1 MTLPSLGQWTS
12 LHTTQT
18 REDTQLKQMQ
28 VAKPLLSCEIM
39 SRKQKARHR
48 HFSSTAQQAGGMGT
62 MSALF
67 SAPLYPFESRGA
79 VVLKAWPVAAAAAAA
94 SPGNS

>member
-1 MTLPSLGQWTS
+1 M
-12 LHTTQT
+12 
-18 REDTQLKQMQ
+18 
-28 VAKPLLSCEIM
+28 M

-48 HFSSTAQQAGGMGT
+48 HLSSTAQQAEGMGT

-67 SAPLYPFESRGA
+67 SALLYPFESKGA
-79 VVLKAWPVAAAAAAA
+79 VVLIAWPGAAAAAA